1 MAQLPEAV
9 FIEAVEQLVRI
20 DRAWIPGGEG
30 SLYLRP
36 FMIASEVFLG
46 VKPSAEYIFAVI
58 ASPVGSYF
66 KGGPAPV
73 SIWVS
78 ENYTRAAIGG
88 TGAVK
93 CGGNYA
99 ASLRA
104 QAEAI
109 DHGCDQVVFLDA
121 VERRYVEELG
131 GMNIFFV
138 FDDGSLL
145 TPPLGTILPGIT
157 RDSIIALAKDAGKRV
172 REEPYTID
180 QWRADAASG
189 KLKEAFACG
198 TAAVISPIG
207 KVCSAQRRFP
217 HQRRRRRPR
226 RHGAAQAAGRHP
238 VRPHQRS
245 AQLDQ
250 KGLSGGG
257 MSFAASIASTA
268 VQLDHAARRRG
279 RVVARVRAEDRS
291 GSVPSQIKERA
302 MGISF
307 DNIDGHIWYDGRLV
321 PWKEANVHV
330 LTHGLH
336 YASACSRASAPM
348 AAGSSRSHEHSERL
362 KKSARILD
370 FEIPYSVAEIDA
382 AKQLV
387 IDSNNLPD
395 AYVRPIAWRGSEMMG
410 VSAQTN
416 TIHLAIAAWQWP
428 SYFDPASELKG
439 IRLDLA
445 EYRRPDPRTDSGA
458 GQGRRPLHDLHDLQA
473 QGGAQRL
480 CRRHDA
486 GLAGPRRRMHRRQ
499 HLLRQGRQD
508 PHADRRLLPRRHHPP
523 TVIDLAKRRGIEVVE
538 RRIMPDELAGFSEC
552 FLTGTAAEVTP
563 VSEIAHWTFTP
574 ATISE
579 QLMRTTPPKCSR
591 RWPARRQAA

>member
-1 MAQLPEAV
+1 MAVSLDKSARNRTGGPANEGPAVEIAAVSATGKGPMSLKFEIRPPANPISEKDRAARLVDPGFGRIFTDHMVLVRYRQDKGWHDARVESRANFPLDPATAVLHYAQEIFEGLKAYKRDDGGVNLFRPDANARRFWNSAERMAMAPLPESV
-9 FIEAVEQLVRI
+9 FIEAVEHLVRA

-36 FMIASEVFLG
+36 FMVASEVFLG

-157 RDSIIALAKDAGKRV
+157 RDSIIRLVKDSGTRV
-172 REEPYTID
+172 REEAYTVD

-207 KVCSAQRRFP
+207 KVCSVSGDVLING
-217 HQRRRRRPR
+217 
-226 RHGAAQAAGRHP
+226 GAAGP
-238 VRPHQRS
+238 V
-245 AQLDQ
+245 
-250 KGLSGGG
+250 
-257 MSFAASIASTA
+257 
-268 VQLDHAARRRG
+268 
-279 RVVARVRAEDRS
+279 
-291 GSVPSQIKERA
+291 A
-302 MGISF
+302 MGL
-307 DNIDGHIWYDGRLV
+307 R
-321 PWKEANVHV
+321 
-330 LTHGLH
+330 
-336 YASACSRASAPM
+336 
-348 AAGSSRSHEHSERL
+348 
-362 KKSARILD
+362 
-370 FEIPYSVAEIDA
+370 
-382 AKQLV
+382 KQLV
-387 IDSNNLPD
+387 DIQ
-395 AYVRPIAWRGSEMMG
+395 Y
-410 VSAQTN
+410 
-416 TIHLAIAAWQWP
+416 
-428 SYFDPASELKG
+428 
-439 IRLDLA
+439 
-445 EYRRPDPRTDSGA
+445 
-458 GQGRRPLHDLHDLQA
+458 GRVA
-473 QGGAQRL
+473 
-480 CRRHDA
+480 
-486 GLAGPRRRMHRRQ
+486 
-499 HLLRQGRQD
+499 D
-508 PHADRRLLPRRHHPP
+508 PHNWIRKVL
-523 TVIDLAKRRGIEVVE
+523 
-538 RRIMPDELAGFSEC
+538 
-552 FLTGTAAEVTP
+552 
-563 VSEIAHWTFTP
+563 
-574 ATISE
+574 
-579 QLMRTTPPKCSR
+579 
-591 RWPARRQAA
+591 